1 MAGLRSLVSKPS
13 IRDDALT
20 IVHVVCF
27 IGDIRLQE
35 AGELIGIGEASH
47 VEGEAETSVFIL
59 SYRGI
64 LTRA

>member
-1 MAGLRSLVSKPS
+1 M
-13 IRDDALT
+13 
-20 IVHVVCF
+20 VHVVCF